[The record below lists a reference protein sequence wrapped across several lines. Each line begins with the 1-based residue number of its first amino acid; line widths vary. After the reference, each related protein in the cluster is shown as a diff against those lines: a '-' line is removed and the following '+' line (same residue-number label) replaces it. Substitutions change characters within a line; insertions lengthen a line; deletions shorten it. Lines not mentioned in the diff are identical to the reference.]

1 MPEEM
6 KLEGSDSDMPLY
18 YLPEEIV
25 GLRPVPVP
33 IRDREAIDQV
43 LHAAGEEI
51 AGPPAEDVPLAT
63 RAEIDRY
70 WPERTFPE
78 DAYRASIVSLDPP
91 LRLEV
96 GEHRPVYFR
105 VTNEGSER
113 WPRGEQRPLIRL
125 AYRWLDIDGTVL
137 EAEGFRSSFPAGVE
151 PGASAVVP
159 VIVASPDEPG
169 RYLLEIDVVHEFV
182 RWFGS
187 PIRVEATIEPR
198 GYRH

>member
-1 MPEEM
+1 MHP
-6 KLEGSDSDMPLY
+6 Y

-159 VIVASPDEPG
+159 VIVASPGEPG